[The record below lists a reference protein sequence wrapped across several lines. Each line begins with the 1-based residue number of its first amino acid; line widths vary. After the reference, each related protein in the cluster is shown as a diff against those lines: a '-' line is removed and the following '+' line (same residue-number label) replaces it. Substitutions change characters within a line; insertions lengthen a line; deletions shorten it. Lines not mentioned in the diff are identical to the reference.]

1 MARHEILEYLYRQEP
16 DAIIGLTLFIEVQQ
30 CFSDWCLDLAEE
42 LEIEDEIDVANAVAE
57 LESAGILALNMADP
71 GDDYICNLEFRQP
84 LNPNQLLIPFT
95 EFIQGASHANLSTR
109 HRRAGTQRR
118 DVPTPLTG
126 Q

>member
-16 DAIIGLTLFIEVQQ
+16 DAIIGLTIFIEVQQ

-57 LESAGILALNMADP
+57 LESADILALNMADS

-84 LNPNQLLIPFT
+84 LNPNQLLIPF
-95 EFIQGASHANLSTR
+95 GVWL
-109 HRRAGTQRR
+109 
-118 DVPTPLTG
+118 
-126 Q
+126 